1 MATFN
6 WQLTFHFLANRVT
19 PSELL
24 RWMFEPKGQV
34 VFLLFFFLTR
44 LVPQNSMRFL
54 THFAIG
60 AVLGVGHLLTLRLL
74 LREDLSFLLAA
85 IKKRS

>member
-1 MATFN
+1 
-6 WQLTFHFLANRVT
+6 
-19 PSELL
+19 
-24 RWMFEPKGQV
+24 MFQPKGQL
-34 VFLLFFFLTR
+34 VFLFFFVLTR

-60 AVLGVGHLLTLRLL
+60 SVLGVAHLLTLRLV